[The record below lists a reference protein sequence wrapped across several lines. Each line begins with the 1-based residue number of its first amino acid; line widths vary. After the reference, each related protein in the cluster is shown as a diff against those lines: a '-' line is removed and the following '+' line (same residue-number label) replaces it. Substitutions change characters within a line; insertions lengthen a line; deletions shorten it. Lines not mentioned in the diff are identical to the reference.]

1 MRTCFPVIGP
11 GESALLHDLVA
22 HVPVEIGVVG
32 GGGADGGE
40 VDRRLS
46 GAGRAVVVRVVG
58 IVVGSNPCAGGI
70 WEWENKECCSLTY
83 AQG

>member
-11 GESALLHDLVA
+11 SESALLHDLVA
-22 HVPVEIGVVG
+22 HVPGEVGVVC

-46 GAGRAVVVRVVG
+46 GAGLAFVICEVG
-58 IVVGSNPCAGGI
+58 IVVGSRPCAGGI
-70 WEWENKECCSLTY
+70 WENNE
-83 AQG
+83 